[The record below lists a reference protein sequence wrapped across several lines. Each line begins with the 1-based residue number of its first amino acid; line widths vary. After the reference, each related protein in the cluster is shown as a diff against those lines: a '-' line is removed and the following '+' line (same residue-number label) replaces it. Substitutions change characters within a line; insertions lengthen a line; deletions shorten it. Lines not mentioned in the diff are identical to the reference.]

1 MKMETGR
8 LFATMKMQQVGL
20 VSAFRCF
27 LLTLRLFVSS
37 HDVCAVDA
45 GQPEHRCRCDASA
58 MQNLVA
64 TLGAYRLLGYL

>member
-27 LLTLRLFVSS
+27 MFTLERRCDCLLVLMTSVLSMLANPSI
-37 HDVCAVDA
+37 DVDVL
-45 GQPEHRCRCDASA
+45 PRRCR
-58 MQNLVA
+58 
-64 TLGAYRLLGYL
+64 TW